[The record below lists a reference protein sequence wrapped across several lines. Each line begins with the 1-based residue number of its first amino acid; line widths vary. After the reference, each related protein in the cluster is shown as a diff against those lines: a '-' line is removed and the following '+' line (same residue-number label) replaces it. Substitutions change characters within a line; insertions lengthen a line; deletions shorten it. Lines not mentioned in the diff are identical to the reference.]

1 MVQNNKTSIKY
12 LGAFLDFFL
21 NACVMSASFFV
32 ADTWLGYNINAQ
44 SVMIGALLVIF
55 ASGTYFIF
63 DLYSA
68 KRWEKLMSQI
78 VKLIISQAVVMGIA
92 VVAVTLIIDN
102 ENDSRNFVL
111 TISIC
116 LISLGVLTV
125 KKIIATKILHYIRI
139 KNKNP
144 KYVLI
149 VGNGYGAVEYAR
161 QINDNLHFGYR
172 IIGCV
177 SDAEKPRFKK
187 LGSYADLDSVIK
199 QYRPQ
204 EVVLALEPKEETKTQ
219 KIVTVCD
226 QNGIRASIIP
236 VVYKYFKSKCQVD
249 MVGNLP
255 LINTRAIPLDNIA
268 NAAIKRA
275 IDIFGSLILIIL
287 TLPLMIFAAIGVRLS
302 SKGPIIFKQV
312 RVGKNNKEFTIYK
325 FRSMKVEGHAPIDM
339 FGDAHEYDES
349 RKTRFGTFLR
359 KTGIDE
365 LPQFFNVLFGSM
377 SLVGPRPEIPKFVDE
392 YRKNIPLYM
401 VKHQVKPGI
410 TGLAQIYGF
419 RGDNTSLERR
429 IELDIKYIENW
440 TLFNDIKIIFATP
453 FKIINRN
460 EKFRKKKK

>member
-21 NACVMSASFFV
+21 NACVLAVSFFV
-32 ADTWLGYNINAQ
+32 ADTWLNYNINAQ

-78 VKLIISQAVVMGIA
+78 VKLVIAQAIVMGIA
-92 VVAVTLIIDN
+92 VVAVTLIINNDN
-102 ENDSRNFVL
+102 DAKNFVL
-111 TISIC
+111 TVVIC

-177 SDAEKPRFKK
+177 SDVEKPRFKK
-187 LGSYADLDSVIK
+187 LGNYNDLDSVIK
-199 QYRPQ
+199 EYHPQ
-204 EVVLALEPKEETKTQ
+204 EVVLALESKEESKTQ
-219 KIVTVCD
+219 KIVTICD
-226 QNGIRASIIP
+226 KNGIRASIIP

-275 IDIFGSLILIIL
+275 IDIVASLLLIIL
-287 TLPLMIFAAIGVRLS
+287 TSPLMLIAVIGVRLS

-325 FRSMKVEGHAPIDM
+325 FRSMRIEENEHIEDE
-339 FGDAHEYDES
+339 DAHEHDEK
-349 RKTRFGTFLR
+349 RKTRFGTFIR

-377 SLVGPRPEIPKFVDE
+377 SLVGPRPELPKFVEE
-392 YRKNIPLYM
+392 YSKTIPLYM

-419 RGDNTSLERR
+419 RGDTSIERR

-440 TLFNDIKIIFATP
+440 TLFNDIKIIFKTP

-460 EKFRKKKK
+460 EKFRKKK

>member
-1 MVQNNKTSIKY
+1 MVQNNKTSLKY
-12 LGAFLDFFL
+12 IGAFVDFFL
-21 NACVMSASFFV
+21 NICVMAISFWV
-32 ADTWLGYNINAQ
+32 ADRWLGYDINEE
-44 SVMIGALLVIF
+44 SIVIGAMLLIF
-55 ASGTYFIF
+55 AGAVYFMF

-78 VKLIISQAVVMGIA
+78 VKLITAQAIIMGFA
-92 VVAVTLIIDN
+92 VVAVLVFTEDN
-102 ENDSRNFVL
+102 ARNFVL
-111 TISIC
+111 AIIIC
-116 LISLGVLTV
+116 LISLAVLTV

-177 SDAEKPRFKK
+177 SDAEKPRFRK
-187 LGSYADLDSVIK
+187 LGNYSDLDTVIK
-199 QYRPQ
+199 EHRPH
-204 EVVLALEPKEETKTQ
+204 EVVIALESKEDSKTQ
-219 KIVTVCD
+219 RIINICD

-236 VVYKYFKSKCQVD
+236 VAYKYFKSKCQVD

-255 LINTRAIPLDNIA
+255 LINTRAIPLDNIG

-275 IDIFGSLILIIL
+275 IDIVCSLILIIL
-287 TLPLMIFAAIGVRLS
+287 TSPIMLFAAIGVKIT
-302 SKGPIIFKQV
+302 SKGPVIFKQV

-325 FRSMKVEGHAPIDM
+325 FRSMRVEEHHE
-339 FGDAHEYDES
+339 GDLEEHDEDDES
-349 RKTRFGTFLR
+349 RKTRFGTFMR
-359 KTGIDE
+359 RFGIDE

-377 SLVGPRPEIPKFVDE
+377 SLVGPRPELPKFVEE
-392 YRKNIPLYM
+392 YSKTIPLYM

-419 RGDNTSLERR
+419 RGDNTSIERR
-429 IELDIKYIENW
+429 IEMDIKYIENW
-440 TLFNDIKIIFATP
+440 TIFNDIKIIFLTP
-453 FKIINRN
+453 FKMFNRN
-460 EKFRKKKK
+460 EKFKRKK

>member
-1 MVQNNKTSIKY
+1 MVQDNKISLKY
-12 LGAFLDFFL
+12 LGAFVDFFL
-21 NACVMSASFFV
+21 NICVMTASFFV
-32 ADTWLGYNINAQ
+32 ADRWLEYNINEE
-44 SVMIGALLVIF
+44 SIIVGAMLLILSS
-55 ASGTYFIF
+55 AIYFMF

-78 VKLIISQAVVMGIA
+78 VKLVTAQALIMGFA
-92 VVAVTLIIDN
+92 VVAVLVFTN
-102 ENDSRNFVL
+102 NDARNFVL
-111 TISIC
+111 AIVIC
-116 LISLGVLTV
+116 LISLAVLTL

-187 LGSYADLDSVIK
+187 LGNYSDLDSVIK
-199 QYRPQ
+199 EHRPHD
-204 EVVLALEPKEETKTQ
+204 VVIALESKEDFKTQ
-219 KIVTVCD
+219 KIINICD

-236 VVYKYFKSKCQVD
+236 VAYKYFKSKCQVD

-255 LINTRAIPLDNIA
+255 LINTRAIPLDNIG
-268 NAAIKRA
+268 NAAIKRTL
-275 IDIFGSLILIIL
+275 DIIFSLILIIITSPIML
-287 TLPLMIFAAIGVRLS
+287 FAAIGVRLS
-302 SKGPIIFKQV
+302 SKGPVIFKQV

-325 FRSMKVEGHAPIDM
+325 FRSMRMEEHQPNDVEH
-339 FGDAHEYDES
+339 DEDDIS
-349 RKTRFGTFLR
+349 RKTRFGAFIRRL
-359 KTGIDE
+359 GIDE

-377 SLVGPRPEIPKFVDE
+377 SLVGPRPELPKFVEE
-392 YRKNIPLYM
+392 YSKTIPLYM

-419 RGDNTSLERR
+419 RGDNTSIERR
-429 IELDIKYIENW
+429 IEMDIKYIENW
-440 TLFNDIKIIFATP
+440 TLFNDIKIIFLTP
-453 FKIINRN
+453 FKMFNRN
-460 EKFRKKKK
+460 EKFKRKK

>member
-1 MVQNNKTSIKY
+1 MVQENKASIKY
-12 LGAFLDFFL
+12 LGALLDFIL
-21 NACVMSASFFV
+21 NGCVMIASFFV
-32 ADTWLGYNINAQ
+32 ADRWFNYNINAQ
-44 SVMIGALLVIF
+44 SFMVAALLVIF
-55 ASGTYFIF
+55 ATGTYFIF

-78 VKLIISQAVVMGIA
+78 VKLVIAQAFVMGVS
-92 VVAVTLIIDN
+92 VVAVTIIIN
-102 ENDSRNFVL
+102 TENDSRNLVL
-111 TISIC
+111 TVMMC
-116 LISLGVLTV
+116 LASLGVLTI

-177 SDAEKPRFKK
+177 SDVEKPRFKK
-187 LGSYADLDSVIK
+187 LGGYDDLDSVIK
-199 QYRPQ
+199 EYHPHD
-204 EVVLALEPKEETKTQ
+204 VILALEPKEETKTQ
-219 KIVTVCD
+219 KIITVCD

-236 VVYKYFKSKCQVD
+236 VVYKYFKAKCQID
-249 MVGNLP
+249 MVGNIP

-275 IDIFGSLILIIL
+275 IDIVGSLILIIL
-287 TLPLMIFAAIGVRLS
+287 TIPLMIFAAIGVRLS

-312 RVGKNNKEFTIYK
+312 RVGKNNKAFTIYK
-325 FRSMKVEGHAPIDM
+325 FRSMKVEGHEPIDK
-339 FGDAHEYDES
+339 FSDAHEYDET

-359 KTGIDE
+359 RTGIDE
-365 LPQFFNVLFGSM
+365 IPQFFNVLFGSM
-377 SLVGPRPEIPKFVDE
+377 SLVGPRPELPKFVEE
-392 YRKNIPLYM
+392 YSKTIPLYM

-419 RGDNTSLERR
+419 RGDNTSIERR

-440 TLFNDIKIIFATP
+440 TLFNDMKIIIKTP

-460 EKFRKKKK
+460 EKFRKKK

>member
-21 NACVMSASFFV
+21 NSCVLAVSFLI
-32 ADTWLGYNINAQ
+32 ADAWLNYNINAQ

-55 ASGTYFIF
+55 ASGTYFMF

-78 VKLIISQAVVMGIA
+78 VKLVIAQAIVMGIA
-92 VVAVTLIIDN
+92 VVAVTLIINN
-102 ENDSRNFVL
+102 ENDARNFVL
-111 TISIC
+111 TVVIC

-177 SDAEKPRFKK
+177 SDVEKPRFKK
-187 LGSYADLDSVIK
+187 LGNYNDLDSVIK
-199 QYRPQ
+199 QYHPQ
-204 EVVLALEPKEETKTQ
+204 EVVLALESKEESKTQ
-219 KIVTVCD
+219 KIVTICD

-268 NAAIKRA
+268 NSAIKRA
-275 IDIFGSLILIIL
+275 IDIVASLFLIIL
-287 TLPLMIFAAIGVRLS
+287 TSPLMLIAAIGVRLS

-325 FRSMKVEGHAPIDM
+325 FRSMRIEENEYIDDE
-339 FGDAHEYDES
+339 DAHEHDEK
-349 RKTRFGTFLR
+349 RKTRFGTFIR

-377 SLVGPRPEIPKFVDE
+377 SLVGPRPELPKFVEE
-392 YRKNIPLYM
+392 YSKTIPLYM

-419 RGDNTSLERR
+419 RGDTSIERR

-460 EKFRKKKK
+460 EKFRKKK